1 MSKKRIDDDAY
12 DVSPAV
18 QKAAVKLLDGLTQD
32 LEAGCR
38 SVARKARLSDDAIG
52 TFRRRYRLSLQR
64 VLSDPATAAMNHR
77 KVLAPAMKCHGQ
89 LAAAIAGFHRSGSGP
104 LPDRPRRLP
113 EGGARHRER
122 VQGVRDSR
130 LGAAARRGRGGAR
143 GRADRQ
149 RDFEVDLL
157 LVGGRAV

>member
-18 QKAAVKLLDGLTQD
+18 QKAAVTLLDGLTQD

-38 SVARKARLSDDAIG
+38 SVAKKAHLTDDAKG

-89 LAAAIAGFHRSGSGP
+89 LAAAIAGFHHSGSGP
-104 LPDRPRRLP
+104 MPIDRDAFLKAAHVIELECKAFAIR
-113 EGGARHRER
+113 
-122 VQGVRDSR
+122 
-130 LGAAARRGRGGAR
+130 AAARRRGATS
-143 GRADRQ
+143 
-149 RDFEVDLL
+149 
-157 LVGGRAV
+157 AVLEAEPIDNEISKWIFCW